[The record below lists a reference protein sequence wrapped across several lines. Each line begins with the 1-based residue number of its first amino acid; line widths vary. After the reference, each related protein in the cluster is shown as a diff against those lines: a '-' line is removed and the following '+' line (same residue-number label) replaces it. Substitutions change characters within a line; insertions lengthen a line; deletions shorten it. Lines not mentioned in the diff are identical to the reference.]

1 MLISTKTLGSKKPL
15 FADFS
20 VPLPPGWDDDGG
32 DGGKTLRDLIE
43 EVVRHEVDAFKKRQ
57 ADRQFLRALTA
68 AEIEKSVDQGKVEMG
83 GSDVQPQ
90 NVDVDDAIASALV
103 AFEDGLYLVIVDE
116 KQYKDLD
123 EAVFL
128 TADSRLTF
136 VRLTMLS
143 GL

>member
-1 MLISTKTLGSKKPL
+1 MLISTKSLGSKKPL

-20 VPLPPGWDDDGG
+20 VPLPPDWDDG
-32 DGGKTLRDLIE
+32 DSGKTLRDLIE
-43 EVVRHEVDAFKKRQ
+43 EVVGHEVQAFEKRQ

-68 AEIEKSVDQGKVEMG
+68 GEIETGVERGKVEMG
-83 GSDVQPQ
+83 DSQVDPQ
-90 NVDVDDAIASALV
+90 NVDLDAAVAAALV
-103 AFEDGLYLVIVDE
+103 GFEDGLYLVIIDE

-128 TADSRLTF
+128 TTDSRLTF

>member
-1 MLISTKTLGSKKPL
+1 MLISTKALGSKKPL

-20 VPLPPGWDDDGG
+20 VPLPPDWEDEG

-57 ADRQFLRALTA
+57 QDRQFLRALTA
-68 AEIEKSVDQGKVEMG
+68 TEIEKGVDQGKVEMG
-83 GSDVQPQ
+83 ASDVQPQ
-90 NVDVDDAIASALV
+90 NVDPEEAVAAALI
-103 AFEDGLYLVIVDE
+103 AFEDGLYLVIIDE

>member
-1 MLISTKTLGSKKPL
+1 
-15 FADFS
+15 
-20 VPLPPGWDDDGG
+20 
-32 DGGKTLRDLIE
+32 
-43 EVVRHEVDAFKKRQ
+43 
-57 ADRQFLRALTA
+57 
-68 AEIEKSVDQGKVEMG
+68 MG

>member
-1 MLISTKTLGSKKPL
+1 MLISTKALGSKKPL

-20 VPLPPGWDDDGG
+20 VPLPPDWEDEG

-57 ADRQFLRALTA
+57 QDRQFLRALTVT
-68 AEIEKSVDQGKVEMG
+68 EIEKGVDQGKVEMG
-83 GSDVQPQ
+83 ASDVQPQ
-90 NVDVDDAIASALV
+90 NVDPEEAVAAALI
-103 AFEDGLYLVIVDE
+103 AFEDGLYLVIIDE

>member
-1 MLISTKTLGSKKPL
+1 MLISTKALGSKKPL

-20 VPLPPGWDDDGG
+20 VPLPPDWEDEG

-57 ADRQFLRALTA
+57 QDRQFLRALTVT
-68 AEIEKSVDQGKVEMG
+68 EIEKGVDQGKVEMG
-83 GSDVQPQ
+83 ASDVQPQ
-90 NVDVDDAIASALV
+90 NLDPEEAVAAALI
-103 AFEDGLYLVIVDE
+103 AFEDGLYLVIIDE

>member
-1 MLISTKTLGSKKPL
+1 MLITTKSLGSKKPL

-20 VPLPPGWDDDGG
+20 VPLPPDWDDDG
-32 DGGKTLRDLIE
+32 DSGKTLRDLIE
-43 EVVRHEVDAFKKRQ
+43 EVVAHEVEAFKKRQ

-68 AEIEKSVDQGKVEMG
+68 TEIEKGVDQGKIEMG
-83 GSDVQPQ
+83 ASEVKPQ
-90 NVDVDDAIASALV
+90 NVDLDHAVDAALV
-103 AFEDGLYLVIVDE
+103 GFEDGLYLVIIDE

-123 EAVFL
+123 EAVFI
-128 TADSRLTF
+128 TQDSRLTF